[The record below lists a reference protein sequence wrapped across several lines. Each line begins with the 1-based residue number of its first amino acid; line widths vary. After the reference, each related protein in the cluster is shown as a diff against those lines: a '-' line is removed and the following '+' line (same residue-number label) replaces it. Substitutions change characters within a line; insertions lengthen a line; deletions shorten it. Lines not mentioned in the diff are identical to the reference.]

1 MKPFKEADGYGA
13 DLQEAYDFY
22 KKYGPAP
29 ANRFL
34 RAFEAAVAIV
44 MSSPYVCRA
53 RRHGW
58 RQMVIHEYPNYSIFY
73 REFERFWLFGGVI
86 STVQDPDSIQATLLI
101 REVETEDR

>member
-34 RAFEAAVAIV
+34 RAFEAAATFSNPAVSARGYNGV
-44 MSSPYVCRA
+44 PWSTPPYRG
-53 RRHGW
+53 R
-58 RQMVIHEYPNYSIFY
+58 MNY
-73 REFERFWLFGGVI
+73 EG
-86 STVQDPDSIQATLLI
+86 
-101 REVETEDR
+101 